1 MKEGSPT
8 SNSLSS
14 TSVIN
19 GSFLRGARPDGQAV
33 IYLRVSSAR
42 QIGRDHDPEGI
53 SIPAQRV
60 ACRRKA
66 EQLGLTIVDEFVEL
80 GRSALEMS
88 KRVAFQ
94 RMLFPTCP
102 QATTSPCTAIRSV
115 ARCHARH
122 DPLV

>member
-1 MKEGSPT
+1 M

-19 GSFLRGARPDGQAV
+19 SSFLRRARPDDRAV

-42 QIGRDHDPEGI
+42 QIGRDHDQEGI
-53 SIPAQRV
+53 PIPTQRV

-66 EQLGLTIVDEFVEL
+66 EQLGLTIVDEYVEL
-80 GRSALEMS
+80 GGSALEMS

-94 RMLFPTCP
+94 RMLVRDT
-102 QATTSPCTAIRSV
+102 ATSTT
-115 ARCHARH
+115 
-122 DPLV
+122 